1 MSNTII
7 PSFYFSNKFSHY
19 KDIIQK
25 YDVQRVKFSKNDF
38 LTNHGEINN
47 TAYYINSG
55 IIIFSLGHEKGG
67 EKSLALFGPGSI
79 FPVGLSDHKYK
90 MDFEIILRAFTDLD
104 VYKFSYLT
112 LRKMAHDNHNLAM
125 DLLELD
131 CDFISYLFHDSVSQA
146 FESCITRLCDVLY
159 LYFVN
164 THAEN
169 NTINISQSSLVNF
182 TGASRAQIE
191 RALKELRDSKI
202 IETSRNKITILNLE
216 KLLAFCS
223 ENVRNF

>member
-7 PSFYFSNKFSHY
+7 PSFYFSHKFSRY

-25 YDVQRVKFSKNDF
+25 YDVQKVNFNKNDF
-38 LTNHGEINN
+38 LTTPGDINN

-55 IIIFSLGHEKGG
+55 ILLFSLSHEKGS

-79 FPVGLSDHKYK
+79 FPIGLTDHKYK
-90 MDFEIILRAFTDLD
+90 MDFEIILSAFSDLD

-112 LRKMAHDNHNLAM
+112 LREIARDNHDFAI
-125 DLLELD
+125 DLLEHN
-131 CDFISYLFHDSVSQA
+131 CDFTSYLFHDSVSQA
-146 FESCITRLCDVLY
+146 FDSCTTRLCDVLY

-164 THAEN
+164 TYNEN
-169 NTINISQSSLVNF
+169 NTINISQSSLANF
-182 TGASRAQIE
+182 TGASKAQIE
-191 RALKELRDSKI
+191 RALKELRDLKI
-202 IETSRNKITILNLE
+202 LETSRNKIIILDLENLLS
-216 KLLAFCS
+216 KCS

>member
-1 MSNTII
+1 MNDIII

-19 KDIIQK
+19 KDVIQK
-25 YDVQRVKFSKNDF
+25 SDVHRATFVKNDF

-55 IIIFSLGHEKGG
+55 IMILSLGHEKGG

-112 LRKMAHDNHNLAM
+112 LRKMASDNHNLAM

-146 FESCITRLCDVLY
+146 FESCTTRLCDVLY
-159 LYFVN
+159 LYFVH

-169 NTINISQSSLVNF
+169 NTINISQSSLANF

-191 RALKELRDSKI
+191 RALKELRGSKV
-202 IETSRNKITILNLE
+202 IETSRNRIIILDLG
-216 KLLAFCS
+216 KLLTFCS
-223 ENVRNF
+223 ENVRNS